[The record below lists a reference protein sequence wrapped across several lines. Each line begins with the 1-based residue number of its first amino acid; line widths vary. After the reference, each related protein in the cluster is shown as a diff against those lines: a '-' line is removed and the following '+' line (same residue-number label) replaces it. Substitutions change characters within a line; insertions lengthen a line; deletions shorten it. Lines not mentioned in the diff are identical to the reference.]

1 MVETKVP
8 KDVRSY
14 KTKIIGPFTTRQL
27 ICIVAAVIFDAIL
40 YFLATALEIEL
51 NMNIIIYAVMFC
63 DLPILA
69 FILEP
74 QGMPMEQY
82 ISKVILA
89 NFIKPNKRK
98 AENLLYEAQK
108 KAPLTKKEAKERA
121 RKIGSIGHRN
131 PELKAFK

>member
-14 KTKIIGPFTTRQL
+14 KTKIIGPFSLRQI

-40 YFLATALEIEL
+40 YFLSQAIGIEL
-51 NMNIIIYAVMFC
+51 TMEVVIYVVMFL

-69 FILEP
+69 FMLTP

-82 ISKVILA
+82 LLKVIFA
-89 NFIKPNKRK
+89 NFTKPSKRK
-98 AENLLYEAQK
+98 VETLLYEDQK
-108 KAPLTKKEAKERA
+108 QMPLTKKELQEREK
-121 RKIGSIGHRN
+121 RINSIGRKN
-131 PELKAFK
+131 PDLKPYR